1 MASKFGLF
9 FIGYDI
15 SAFVGPKI
23 SSSFFDTTG
32 SNAIGYIGYSCGTC
46 NRISTCS

>member
-15 SAFVGPKI
+15 SAFIEHKI
-23 SSSFFDTTG
+23 SASFFDTTRFYMMG
-32 SNAIGYIGYSCGTC
+32 
-46 NRISTCS
+46 

>member
-15 SAFVGPKI
+15 CVFVRPKI
-23 SSSFFDTTG
+23 SQATLIPL
-32 SNAIGYIGYSCGTC
+32 NLI
-46 NRISTCS
+46 